1 MALSRAADCL
11 LCTPK
16 CVCVCVYVCWCTTSA
31 HSLECL
37 VVLHVCCC
45 VHILY
50 CEEWLRVTAKAKRK
64 MASAYYKL
72 QPASENH
79 HVCNAV

>member
-1 MALSRAADCL
+1 MALSRVADCL

-16 CVCVCVYVCWCTTSA
+16 CVCVCVCVCVCWCTTSP

-37 VVLHVCCC
+37 VVLHVWCC

-50 CEEWLRVTAKAKRK
+50 CEEWLRVTTKTKRK
-64 MASAYYKL
+64 MASA
-72 QPASENH
+72 
-79 HVCNAV
+79 